1 MPRRSSS
8 LSSTSRPMSIMS
20 GKALPCGEGGFLITN
35 DKYIYEKAVA
45 FGHYGRTGQSLTFPD
60 LQEFS
65 GLPQGGQKYRMHQLS
80 AAVGR
85 VQLKHYGARLVE
97 IQKSMNYFWDL
108 LDGLPGVKAHR
119 PSDPES
125 TMGGWYAAHGLYR
138 ADELDGLDIQAFCKA
153 VAAEG
158 CGISAGCNFPL
169 HLHPLLND
177 ADIYGHGKPTRIANT
192 DRDVREGPGSLP
204 VTESVP
210 TSCYSIPWFKHYRPQ
225 VIEEHAQAIRKVVE
239 HAGELQ

>member
-1 MPRRSSS
+1 
-8 LSSTSRPMSIMS
+8 
-20 GKALPCGEGGFLITN
+20 
-35 DKYIYEKAVA
+35 
-45 FGHYGRTGQSLTFPD
+45 
-60 LQEFS
+60 
-65 GLPQGGQKYRMHQLS
+65 MHQLS

-177 ADIYGHGKPTRIANT
+177 ADNYGHGKPTRIANT